1 MHSTL
6 LYSISYVL
14 LHLKSTSTPVTWSGA
29 LSYPYSAL
37 ISVSVHHQSLP
48 NLGLIGPTHYSSP
61 ARLDPC
67 AAGTRR
73 RRPRLGTGYTPVP
86 AGSSTCTAHSY
97 IALEPIYTGSHPMHP
112 QSSIYMCKPISLAS
126 LPTNIRRL
134 GPLGIRSVPRVP
146 YIRYSYSY

>member
-1 MHSTL
+1 MLRPKASIQVPLTLEGTL
-6 LYSISYVL
+6 LYRTLYDTRTL
-14 LHLKSTSTPVTWSGA
+14 YLKSTSTPVTWSGA

-86 AGSSTCTAHSY
+86 AGSSTCSKRSCTAP
-97 IALEPIYTGSHPMHP
+97 EPIYTGSDRSYP
-112 QSSIYMCKPISLAS
+112 QSSVHTRFYKSF
-126 LPTNIRRL
+126 
-134 GPLGIRSVPRVP
+134 
-146 YIRYSYSY
+146 YIL

>member
-61 ARLDPC
+61 ARLDPS

-73 RRPRLGTGYTPVP
+73 RRPRLGTGSTPVP
-86 AGSSTCTAHSY
+86 AGSSTCTAHSILHLSPY
-97 IALEPIYTGSHPMHP
+97 IQAPIPCILSLLYTCVSP
-112 QSSIYMCKPISLAS
+112 YLLRLYLPISVDLD
-126 LPTNIRRL
+126 L
-134 GPLGIRSVPRVP
+134 SVYVAYLESP
-146 YIRYSYSY
+146 I